1 MKKIL
6 IPLVVVLVTLV
17 GWVVGLGAVQ
27 PGDNSAEIA
36 QYLSVAEQQMR
47 LEAYGAAVACYER
60 VIGLEDTLAHN
71 QLLAEA
77 YRRMGRSKQ
86 YQDVLEEIVFKFPRE
101 AAGYETLANHY
112 YEVERYTDCV
122 TTVTDA
128 AKAGVRTDRLTQLY
142 LWCAYRYT
150 LVGESY
156 EEAHCFSGPYAV
168 VRVKGKFRYLN
179 ESLAPAMPQLFF
191 DAASDFTAT
200 GGVTVEGDSYFI
212 DEEGLKYLA
221 SDEPYER
228 LWAMSENRAA
238 AVKDGRYVY
247 VNSVFQPVLGPY
259 DQATSFA
266 DGVAA
271 VRSGDQWTLID
282 AAGTQIGGP
291 YQDVKIDEYNYCSR
305 QGRIFVKTDDW
316 YILVDSSGKR
326 MGQAWFEDAEPFFT
340 DTWAAVKQDGRWG
353 FVDGDGAIVIEPSEA
368 YEEARSF
375 GGGLAAVKIEGG
387 WSFISKADNVV
398 INSMFMDAKCFSD
411 NGLCPVKIGGAWR
424 YIKLTSRP

>member
-1 MKKIL
+1 L
-6 IPLVVVLVTLV
+6 IPLAVVLVALV
-17 GWVVGLGAVQ
+17 GWVAGLGATR
-27 PGDNSAEIA
+27 PEDSSAEIA
-36 QYLSVAEQQMR
+36 QYLSVAEQQMG

-60 VIGLEDTLAHN
+60 VIELEDTLAHN

-86 YQDVLEEIVFKFPRE
+86 YQNTLEGIVVKFPKE
-101 AAGYETLANHY
+101 AAGYEILANHY

-128 AKAGVRTDRLTQLY
+128 SKAGVRTDRLTQLY

-156 EEAHCFSGPYAV
+156 EEANCFSGPYAV
-168 VRVKGKFRYLN
+168 VRVKGRSRYLN
-179 ESLAPAMPQLFF
+179 ENLTPVMPQFF
-191 DAASDFTAT
+191 DTASDFTAT
-200 GGVTVEGDSYFI
+200 GGVTVDGRSYFV
-212 DEEGLKYLA
+212 DKEGLKYLA

-247 VNSVFQPVLGPY
+247 VNSIFQPVLASY

-271 VRSGDQWTLID
+271 VRNGDQWTLID

-305 QGRIFVKTDDW
+305 QGRIFVKMDGW

-326 MGQAWFEDAEPFFT
+326 MGQEWFEDAMPFFT
-340 DTWAAVKQDGRWG
+340 DTWAAVKRDGKWG
-353 FVDGDGAIVIEPSEA
+353 FVDRDGAIVIEPSEE

-375 GGGLAAVKIEGG
+375 GSGLAAVKIEDG
-387 WSFISKADNVV
+387 WSFISKADSVV

-411 NGLCPVKIGGAWR
+411 NGLCPVKIGGVWR